1 LSTLPQFISDALRTP
16 RERAFAER
24 LGAPEWTYT
33 SSTRMHERA
42 TNIARALAAAG
53 IGSGDRVG
61 LLANNCVDW
70 LAADFGIHYA
80 NCVMVPIFSTIAFDQ
95 VDYIFKDSAAKLVFV
110 ETEADIERFRAACPN
125 VPRLVAL
132 RGTGP
137 NSLAALEAVGAAASG
152 VAAQAFAHPA
162 GDDDL
167 AVLIYTSGTTGNP
180 KGVMLTHRNLV
191 FNATTAAEFVLEG
204 VINHGD
210 PVMTVLPYAHIYEHT
225 DLLCCLYAQAEIYVT
240 APDYLLE
247 DLKSARPKVMALVP
261 RIFERVLAGIVGK
274 ARAEGGVKAK
284 LVPWALSVGREY
296 MIAKQSGKNVAPA
309 LSLQFAVAQK
319 LVLSKV
325 RPTIGL
331 DRVDFFSSGSAPLH
345 RDIALTFAAIGVP
358 ICEGYGL
365 TETSPVV
372 TANRLQHIR
381 YGSVGQVLPGLEV
394 KLASDGEILVKG
406 PSVMKGYY
414 NLPSEHPFD
423 DDGFFRTGD
432 IGTFDADGFLFIT
445 DRKKELIKTSAGKYV
460 APGRVESALKRSIY
474 VGQCFVI
481 GDGRPYPVA
490 LVCPNWDLIRKEF
503 GIPAD
508 VSTQT
513 ISARADIKEFMLK
526 EIIEKS
532 SDLASFE
539 SVRKIALLPRD
550 LTIEDGELSPT
561 LKVKRRVV
569 EKKFA
574 DIIESAYTNGTVT
587 AK

>member
-1 LSTLPQFISDALRTP
+1 
-16 RERAFAER
+16 
-24 LGAPEWTYT
+24 
-33 SSTRMHERA
+33 MHERA
-42 TNIARALAAAG
+42 TNIARALGAVG
-53 IGSGDRVG
+53 IGSGDRVAI
-61 LLANNCVDW
+61 LANNCVDW
-70 LAADFGIHYA
+70 LAADFGILYA
-80 NCVMVPIFSTIAFDQ
+80 NCVMVPVFATIAFDQ
-95 VDYIFKDSAAKLVFV
+95 VDYIFKDSAAKLAFV
-110 ETEADIERFRAACPN
+110 ETEADIERLRAGCPN
-125 VPRLVAL
+125 APRMIAL

-137 NSLAALEAVGAAASG
+137 DSLAAFEATGASATGDAP
-152 VAAQAFAHPA
+152 AFVHPA
-162 GDDDL
+162 AEEDL

-180 KGVMLTHRNLV
+180 KGVMLTHKNLV
-191 FNATTAAEFVLEG
+191 FNATTASQFVLEG
-204 VINHGD
+204 VINQGD

-225 DLLCCLYAQAEIYVT
+225 DLLCCLFAQAEIYVT
-240 APDYLLE
+240 TPDFLLD

-274 ARAEGGVKAK
+274 SRAEGGIKAK
-284 LVPWALSVGREY
+284 LVPWALAIGREY
-296 MIAKQSGKNVAPA
+296 MIATQGGKRAAVP

-319 LVLSKV
+319 LVLSKI

-372 TANRLQHIR
+372 TANQVHHIR
-381 YGSVGQVLPGLEV
+381 YGSVGRVLPGLDV
-394 KLASDGEILVKG
+394 KLAGDGEILVKG

-414 NLPSEHPFD
+414 NLPSEHPFTE
-423 DDGFFRTGD
+423 DGYFMTGD
-432 IGTFDADGFLFIT
+432 IGEFDAEGFLYIT

-474 VGQCFVI
+474 IGQCFVI
-481 GDGRPYPVA
+481 GDGRPFPVA
-490 LVCPNWDLIRKEF
+490 LVCPNWDLVRKEF
-503 GIPAD
+503 GIPSD
-508 VSTQT
+508 VSTAT
-513 ISARADIKEFMLK
+513 ISARADVRDFILK
-526 EIIEKS
+526 EVIEKS

-574 DIIESAYTNGTVT
+574 DIIDGAYGKTVGSL
-587 AK
+587 

>member
-1 LSTLPQFISDALRTP
+1 MSTLPQFISDALSEP

-24 LGAPEWTYT
+24 LGAPQWTYI

-42 TNIARALAAAG
+42 LNVARALGAAG
-53 IGSGDRVG
+53 IGSGDRVAI
-61 LLANNCVDW
+61 LANNCVDW
-70 LAADFGIHYA
+70 LAADFGILYA
-80 NCVMVPIFSTIAFDQ
+80 NCVMVPVFATIAFDQ
-95 VDYIFKDSAAKLVFV
+95 VDYIFKDSAAKLAFV
-110 ETEADIERFRAACPN
+110 ETDEDAVRLRAACPN
-125 VPRLVAL
+125 APRMIAL

-137 NSLAALEAVGAAASG
+137 DSLAAFEASGASMTGQAAAF
-152 VAAQAFAHPA
+152 VHPA
-162 GDDDL
+162 SEDDL

-180 KGVMLTHRNLV
+180 KGVMLTHKNLV
-191 FNATTAAEFVLEG
+191 FNATTASQFVLEG
-204 VINHGD
+204 VINRGD

-225 DLLCCLYAQAEIYVT
+225 DLLCCLFAQAEIYVT
-240 APDYLLE
+240 TPDFLLD

-274 ARAEGGVKAK
+274 SRAEGGIKAK
-284 LVPWALSVGREY
+284 LVPWALAIGREY
-296 MIAKQSGKNVAPA
+296 MVATQDGKRAPVP
-309 LSLQFAVAQK
+309 LSLQFAIAQK
-319 LVLSKV
+319 LVLSKI

-372 TANRLQHIR
+372 SANQVNHIR
-381 YGSVGQVLPGLEV
+381 YGSVGKVLPGLDV

-414 NLPSEHPFD
+414 NLPSEHPFTE
-423 DDGFFRTGD
+423 DGYFLTGD
-432 IGTFDADGFLFIT
+432 IGAFDADGFLFIT

-474 VGQCFVI
+474 IGQCFVI
-481 GDGRPYPVA
+481 GDGRPFPVA
-490 LVCPNWDLIRKEF
+490 LVCPNWDLVRKEF
-503 GIPAD
+503 GIPSD
-508 VSTQT
+508 VSTAT
-513 ISARADIKEFMLK
+513 ISQRADVRDFILK
-526 EIIEKS
+526 EVIEKS

-574 DIIESAYTNGTVT
+574 DIIDTAYGKTVGSL
-587 AK
+587 

>member
-1 LSTLPQFISDALRTP
+1 MSTLPQFISDGLSAH

-24 LGAPEWTYT
+24 LGAPQWTYT
-33 SSTRMHERA
+33 SSTQMHERA
-42 TNIARALAAAG
+42 TNIARALSALG

-61 LLANNCVDW
+61 LLANNSVDW
-70 LAADFGIHYA
+70 IAADFGILYA
-80 NCVMVPIFSTIAFDQ
+80 NCVMVPIFATIAFDQ

-110 ETEADIERFRAACPN
+110 ETDQDIERLRASCPN
-125 VPRLVAL
+125 VPRMISL

-137 NSLAALEAVGAAASG
+137 DSLAALEATGVSVTGDAAAF
-152 VAAQAFAHPA
+152 VHPA
-162 GDDDL
+162 AEDDL

-191 FNATTAAEFVLEG
+191 FNSTTASKFVLDG
-204 VINHGD
+204 VINSND

-225 DLLCCLYAQAEIYVT
+225 DLLCCLFAQAEIHVT
-240 APDYLLE
+240 TPDYLLD

-274 ARAEGGVKAK
+274 SRAEGGLKAK
-284 LVPWALSVGREY
+284 LVPWALAIGREY
-296 MIAKQSGKNVAPA
+296 MIATTEGKRAPA
-309 LSLQFAVAQK
+309 PLSLQFAVAQK
-319 LVLSKV
+319 LVLSKI

-372 TANRLQHIR
+372 TANQVGHIR
-381 YGSVGQVLPGLEV
+381 YGSVGRVLPGLDV
-394 KLASDGEILVKG
+394 RLAPDGEILVKG

-414 NLPSEHPFD
+414 NLPSEHPFTE
-423 DDGFFRTGD
+423 DGYFMTGD
-432 IGTFDADGFLFIT
+432 IGTFDAEGFLFIT

-481 GDGRPYPVA
+481 GDGRPFPVA
-490 LVCPNWDLIRKEF
+490 LVCPNWELVRKEF
-503 GIPAD
+503 GIPGD
-508 VSTQT
+508 VTTAS
-513 ISARADIKEFMLK
+513 ISARADVRDFMLK
-526 EIIEKS
+526 EVIEKS

-574 DIIESAYTNGTVT
+574 EIIETAYGKTVGSL
-587 AK
+587 

>member
-1 LSTLPQFISDALRTP
+1 MSTLPQFISDGLNVP

-24 LGAPEWTYT
+24 LGAPQWAYT

-42 TNIARALAAAG
+42 TNIARALSAIG

-70 LAADFGIHYA
+70 LAADFGILYA
-80 NCVMVPIFSTIAFDQ
+80 NCVMVPIFATIAFDQ
-95 VDYIFKDSAAKLVFV
+95 VDYIFKDSAAKLIFV
-110 ETEADIERFRAACPN
+110 ETDKDIERLRAACPN
-125 VPRLVAL
+125 APRMIAL

-137 NSLAALEAVGAAASG
+137 DSLAAFEATGVSMTGDAAAF
-152 VAAQAFAHPA
+152 VHPA
-162 GDDDL
+162 AEDDL

-191 FNATTAAEFVLEG
+191 WNATTASKFVLEG

-225 DLLCCLYAQAEIYVT
+225 DLLCCLFAQAEIHVT
-240 APDYLLE
+240 TPDFLLD

-274 ARAEGGVKAK
+274 SKAEGGLKAK
-284 LVPWALSVGREY
+284 LVPWALAVGREY
-296 MIAKQSGKNVAPA
+296 MVATTEGKRAAVP
-309 LSLQFAVAQK
+309 LSLQFAIAQK
-319 LVLSKV
+319 LVLSKI

-372 TANRLQHIR
+372 TANQVNHIR
-381 YGSVGQVLPGLEV
+381 YGSVGRVLPGLDV
-394 KLASDGEILVKG
+394 KLAADGEILVKG

-414 NLPSEHPFD
+414 NLPAEHPFTE
-423 DDGFFRTGD
+423 DGYFLTGD
-432 IGTFDADGFLFIT
+432 IGEFDAEGFLFIT

-481 GDGRPYPVA
+481 GDGRPFPVA
-490 LVCPNWDLIRKEF
+490 LVCPNWELVRKEF
-503 GIPAD
+503 GIPDD
-508 VSTQT
+508 VTTAS
-513 ISARADIKEFMLK
+513 ISARADVRDFMLK
-526 EIIEKS
+526 EVVEKS

-574 DIIESAYTNGTVT
+574 DIIEGAYGKTVGSL
-587 AK
+587 

>member
-1 LSTLPQFISDALRTP
+1 MPTLSQFISDALRTP
-16 RERAFAER
+16 REQAFAER
-24 LGAPEWTYT
+24 LGAPQWAYT

-42 TNIARALAAAG
+42 TNIARALAGLG
-53 IGSGDRVG
+53 IGSGDRIAIV
-61 LLANNCVDW
+61 ANNCVDW
-70 LAADFGIHYA
+70 LAADFGIHFA
-80 NCVMVPIFSTIAFDQ
+80 NCVMVPVFSTIAFDQ
-95 VDYIFKDSAAKLVFV
+95 VDYIFKDSQAKLVFV
-110 ETEADIERFRAACPN
+110 ETEKDGERLKASCPN
-125 VPRLVAL
+125 IPRTVSL

-137 NSLAALEAVGAAASG
+137 DSLAALEAAGAAAG
-152 VAAQAFAHPA
+152 GEAEAFVHPA
-162 GDDDL
+162 GEDDL

-191 FNATTAAEFVLEG
+191 FNATTASNFVLDG
-204 VINHGD
+204 VINAGD

-225 DLLCCLYAQAEIYVT
+225 DLLCCLYAAADIFVT
-240 APDYLLE
+240 TPDFLLE

-274 ARAEGGVKAK
+274 SRAEGGLKAK
-284 LVPWALSVGREY
+284 LVPWALAVGREY
-296 MIAKQSGKNVAPA
+296 AIATQNGKRAGAP
-309 LSLQFAVAQK
+309 LSLQHAVAHK
-319 LVLSKV
+319 LVLSKI
-325 RPTIGL
+325 RGTIGL

-345 RDIALTFAAIGVP
+345 RDIALTFASFGVP

-372 TANRLQHIR
+372 SANRLSNIR
-381 YGSVGQVLPGLEV
+381 YGSVGQVLPGLDV

-423 DDGFFRTGD
+423 DEGYFKTGD
-432 IGTFDADGFLFIT
+432 IGEFDAEGFLFIT

-481 GDGRPYPVA
+481 GDGRPFPVA
-490 LVCPNWDLIRKEF
+490 LVCPNWDLVRKEF

-508 VSTQT
+508 VTT
-513 ISARADIKEFMLK
+513 AAISARADVKDFMLK

-574 DIIESAYTNGTVT
+574 DIIESAYGKTVGTM
-587 AK
+587 

>member
-1 LSTLPQFISDALRTP
+1 
-16 RERAFAER
+16 
-24 LGAPEWTYT
+24 
-33 SSTRMHERA
+33 MHERA
-42 TNIARALAAAG
+42 VNIARALGAIG
-53 IGSGDRVG
+53 IGSGDRVAI
-61 LLANNCVDW
+61 LANNCVDW
-70 LAADFGIHYA
+70 LAADFGILYA
-80 NCVMVPIFSTIAFDQ
+80 NCVMVPVFATIAFDQ
-95 VDYIFKDSAAKLVFV
+95 VDYIFKDSAAKLAFV
-110 ETEADIERFRAACPN
+110 ETDKDIERLRAACPN
-125 VPRLVAL
+125 APRMIAL

-137 NSLAALEAVGAAASG
+137 DSLAAFEATGVSGSGEAAAF
-152 VAAQAFAHPA
+152 VHPA
-162 GDDDL
+162 SADDL

-180 KGVMLTHRNLV
+180 KGVMLTHENLV
-191 FNATTAAEFVLEG
+191 FNATTASKFVLEG

-225 DLLCCLYAQAEIYVT
+225 DLLCCLFAQAEIHVT
-240 APDYLLE
+240 TPDFLLD

-274 ARAEGGVKAK
+274 SRAEGGLKAK
-284 LVPWALSVGREY
+284 LVPWALAIGREY
-296 MIAKQSGKNVAPA
+296 MIATQEGKRAPVP

-319 LVLSKV
+319 LVLSKI

-372 TANRLQHIR
+372 TANQVNHIR
-381 YGSVGQVLPGLEV
+381 YGSVGKVLPGLDV
-394 KLASDGEILVKG
+394 KLAGDGEILVKG

-414 NLPSEHPFD
+414 NLPSEHPFTE
-423 DDGFFRTGD
+423 DGYFMTGD
-432 IGTFDADGFLFIT
+432 IGEFDADGFLFIT

-474 VGQCFVI
+474 IGQCFVI
-481 GDGRPYPVA
+481 GDGRPFPVA
-490 LVCPNWDLIRKEF
+490 LVCPNWDLVRKEF
-503 GIPAD
+503 GIPSD
-508 VSTQT
+508 VSTAT
-513 ISARADIKEFMLK
+513 ISARADVRDFILK
-526 EIIEKS
+526 EVIEKS

-574 DIIESAYTNGTVT
+574 DVIDTAYGSTVGSL
-587 AK
+587 

>member
-1 LSTLPQFISDALRTP
+1 MSTLPQFISDALSEP

-24 LGAPEWTYT
+24 LGAPQWAYT

-42 TNIARALAAAG
+42 LNIARALGAAG
-53 IGSGDRVG
+53 IGSGDRVAI
-61 LLANNCVDW
+61 LANNCVDW
-70 LAADFGIHYA
+70 LAADFGILYA
-80 NCVMVPIFSTIAFDQ
+80 NCVMVPVFATIAFDQ
-95 VDYIFKDSAAKLVFV
+95 VDYIFKDSAAKLAFV
-110 ETEADIERFRAACPN
+110 ETDEDAVRLRAACPN
-125 VPRLVAL
+125 APRMIAL

-137 NSLAALEAVGAAASG
+137 DSLAAFEASGASMTGQAAAF
-152 VAAQAFAHPA
+152 VHPA
-162 GDDDL
+162 SEDDL

-180 KGVMLTHRNLV
+180 KGVMLTHKNLV
-191 FNATTAAEFVLEG
+191 FNATTASQFVLEG
-204 VINHGD
+204 VINRGD

-225 DLLCCLYAQAEIYVT
+225 DLLCCLFAQAEIYVT
-240 APDYLLE
+240 TPDFLLD

-274 ARAEGGVKAK
+274 SRAEGGIKAK
-284 LVPWALSVGREY
+284 LVPWALAIGREY
-296 MIAKQSGKNVAPA
+296 MVATQDGKRAPVP
-309 LSLQFAVAQK
+309 LSLQFAIAQK
-319 LVLSKV
+319 LVLSKI

-372 TANRLQHIR
+372 SANQVNHIR
-381 YGSVGQVLPGLEV
+381 YGSVGKVLPGLDV

-414 NLPSEHPFD
+414 NLPSEHPFTE
-423 DDGFFRTGD
+423 DGYFLTGD
-432 IGTFDADGFLFIT
+432 IGAFDADGFLFIT

-474 VGQCFVI
+474 IGQCFVI
-481 GDGRPYPVA
+481 GDGRPFPVA
-490 LVCPNWDLIRKEF
+490 LVCPNWDLVRKEF
-503 GIPAD
+503 GIPSD
-508 VSTQT
+508 VSTAT
-513 ISARADIKEFMLK
+513 ISQRADVRDFILK
-526 EIIEKS
+526 EVIEKS

-574 DIIESAYTNGTVT
+574 DIIDTAYGKTVGSL
-587 AK
+587 

>member
-1 LSTLPQFISDALRTP
+1 MPTLSQFISRALETP

-24 LGAPEWTYT
+24 LGAPEWAYT
-33 SSTRMHERA
+33 SSTKMHERA
-42 TNIARALAAAG
+42 VNVARALAALG
-53 IGSGDRVG
+53 IGSGDRVA
-61 LLANNCVDW
+61 LLANNSVNW
-70 LAADFGIHYA
+70 IVADFGIHYA
-80 NCVMVPIFSTIAFDQ
+80 NCVMVPVFSTIAFDQ
-95 VDYIFKDSAAKLVFV
+95 VDYIFKDSAAKLAFV
-110 ETEADIERFRAACPN
+110 ETELDIERIRAACPN
-125 VPRLVAL
+125 VPKLVAL
-132 RGTGP
+132 KGSGP
-137 NSLAALEAVGAAASG
+137 DTLAALEAAGAAASG
-152 VAAQAFAHPA
+152 AQAEAFVHPA

-191 FNATTAAEFVLEG
+191 WNATTASEFVLEG
-204 VINHGD
+204 VINHND

-225 DLLCCLYAQAEIYVT
+225 DLLCCLHAQAEIYVT
-240 APDYLLE
+240 TPDYLLD

-274 ARAEGGVKAK
+274 ARVEGGLKAK
-284 LVPWALSVGREY
+284 LVPWALSIGREY
-296 MIAKQSGKNVAPA
+296 TIASQNGKRPAPT

-319 LVLSKV
+319 LVLSKI
-325 RPTIGL
+325 RPAIGL
-331 DRVDFFSSGSAPLH
+331 DRVSFFSSGSAPLH

-372 TANRLQHIR
+372 TANQLSSIR
-381 YGSVGQVLPGLEV
+381 YGTVGRALPGLDV
-394 KLASDGEILVKG
+394 KLAADGEILVKG

-414 NLPSEHPFD
+414 NLPAEQPFD
-423 DDGFFRTGD
+423 ENGYFKTGD
-432 IGTFDADGFLFIT
+432 IGEFDAQGYLSIT

-481 GDGRPYPVA
+481 GDGRPFPVA

-508 VSTQT
+508 VTT
-513 ISARADIKEFMLK
+513 AAIAARADVKDFMLK

-574 DIIESAYTNGTVT
+574 DIIDAAYGTAVGSF
-587 AK
+587 

>member
-1 LSTLPQFISDALRTP
+1 MPTLSQFISDALRTP
-16 RERAFAER
+16 REQAFAER
-24 LGAPEWTYT
+24 LGAPQWAYT

-42 TNIARALAAAG
+42 TNIARALAGLG
-53 IGSGDRVG
+53 IGSGDRIAIV
-61 LLANNCVDW
+61 ANNCVDW
-70 LAADFGIHYA
+70 LAADFGIHFA
-80 NCVMVPIFSTIAFDQ
+80 NCVMVPVFSTIAFDQ
-95 VDYIFKDSAAKLVFV
+95 VDYIFKDSQAKLVFV
-110 ETEADIERFRAACPN
+110 ETEKDGERLKASCPN
-125 VPRLVAL
+125 IPRTVSL

-137 NSLAALEAVGAAASG
+137 DSLAALEAAGAAAG
-152 VAAQAFAHPA
+152 GEAEAFVHPA
-162 GDDDL
+162 DEDDL

-191 FNATTAAEFVLEG
+191 FNATTASNFVLDG
-204 VINHGD
+204 VINAGD

-225 DLLCCLYAQAEIYVT
+225 DLLCCLYAAADIFVT
-240 APDYLLE
+240 TPDFLLE

-274 ARAEGGVKAK
+274 SRAEGGLKAK
-284 LVPWALSVGREY
+284 LVPWALAVGREY
-296 MIAKQSGKNVAPA
+296 AIATQNGKRAGAP
-309 LSLQFAVAQK
+309 LSLQHAVAHK
-319 LVLSKV
+319 LVLSKI
-325 RPTIGL
+325 RGTIGL

-345 RDIALTFAAIGVP
+345 RDIALTFASFGVP

-372 TANRLQHIR
+372 SANRLSNIR
-381 YGSVGQVLPGLEV
+381 YGSVGQVLPGLDV

-423 DDGFFRTGD
+423 DEGYFKTGD
-432 IGTFDADGFLFIT
+432 IGEFDAEGFLFIT

-481 GDGRPYPVA
+481 GDGRPFPVA
-490 LVCPNWDLIRKEF
+490 LVCPNWDLVRKEF

-508 VSTQT
+508 VTT
-513 ISARADIKEFMLK
+513 AAISARADVKDFMLK

-574 DIIESAYTNGTVT
+574 DIIESAYGKTVGTM
-587 AK
+587 

>member
-1 LSTLPQFISDALRTP
+1 MSTLPQFISDGLSAQ

-24 LGAPEWTYT
+24 LGAVQWTYT

-42 TNIARALAAAG
+42 VNIARALGAVG
-53 IGSGDRVG
+53 IGSGDRVAI
-61 LLANNCVDW
+61 LANNCVDW
-70 LAADFGIHYA
+70 LAADFGILYA
-80 NCVMVPIFSTIAFDQ
+80 NCVMVPVFATIAFDQ
-95 VDYIFKDSAAKLVFV
+95 VDYIFKDSAAKLAFV
-110 ETEADIERFRAACPN
+110 ETEADIERLRAGCPN
-125 VPRLVAL
+125 APRMIAL

-137 NSLAALEAVGAAASG
+137 DSLAAFEATGASG
-152 VAAQAFAHPA
+152 TGDAPAFVHPA
-162 GDDDL
+162 AEEDL

-180 KGVMLTHRNLV
+180 KGVMLTHKNLV
-191 FNATTAAEFVLEG
+191 FNATTASQFVLEG
-204 VINHGD
+204 VINQGD

-225 DLLCCLYAQAEIYVT
+225 DLLCCLFAQAEIYVT
-240 APDYLLE
+240 TPDFLLD

-274 ARAEGGVKAK
+274 SRAEGGLKAK
-284 LVPWALSVGREY
+284 LVPWALAIGREY
-296 MIAKQSGKNVAPA
+296 MIATQDGKRAAVP

-319 LVLSKV
+319 LVLSKI

-372 TANRLQHIR
+372 TANQVNHIR
-381 YGSVGQVLPGLEV
+381 YGSVGRVLPGLDV
-394 KLASDGEILVKG
+394 KLAGDGEILVKG

-414 NLPSEHPFD
+414 NLPSEHPFTE
-423 DDGFFRTGD
+423 DGYFMTGD
-432 IGTFDADGFLFIT
+432 IGEFDAEGFLYIT

-474 VGQCFVI
+474 IGQCFVI
-481 GDGRPYPVA
+481 GDGRPFPVA
-490 LVCPNWDLIRKEF
+490 LVCPNWDLVRKEF
-503 GIPAD
+503 GIPSD
-508 VSTQT
+508 VSTAT
-513 ISARADIKEFMLK
+513 ISARADVRDFILK
-526 EIIEKS
+526 EVIEKS

-574 DIIESAYTNGTVT
+574 DIIDGAYGKTVGSL
-587 AK
+587 

>member
-1 LSTLPQFISDALRTP
+1 MSTLPQFISDALSAP
-16 RERAFAER
+16 RDRAFAER
-24 LGAPEWTYT
+24 LGAPEWNYT

-42 TNIARALAAAG
+42 TNVARALSALG

-70 LAADFGIHYA
+70 IVADFGIHYA

-95 VDYIFKDSAAKLVFV
+95 VDYIFKDSEAKLIFV
-110 ETEADIERFRAACPN
+110 ETEKDAERLRASCPN
-125 VPRLVAL
+125 APRMMTL

-137 NSLAALEAVGAAASG
+137 ESLAAFEASGAAAG
-152 VAAQAFAHPA
+152 NAQAEAFAHPA
-162 GDDDL
+162 AEDDL

-191 FNATTAAEFVLEG
+191 FNATTASTFVLDG
-204 VINHGD
+204 VIESGD

-225 DLLCCLYAQAEIYVT
+225 DLLCCLYARAEIYVT
-240 APDYLLE
+240 TPDFLLE

-274 ARAEGGVKAK
+274 ARAEGGLRAK
-284 LVPWALSVGREY
+284 IVPWALAVGREY
-296 MIAKQSGKNVAPA
+296 TVATQDGKRAAVP
-309 LSLQFAVAQK
+309 LSLQFAIAQK
-319 LVLSKV
+319 LVLSKI

-331 DRVDFFSSGSAPLH
+331 DRVHFFSSGSAPLH
-345 RDIALTFAAIGVP
+345 RDISLTFASFGVP

-372 TANRLQHIR
+372 TANRVGNIR
-381 YGSVGQVLPGLEV
+381 YGSVGQVLPGLDV

-414 NLPSEHPFD
+414 NLPAEEPFTE
-423 DDGFFRTGD
+423 DGYFKTGD
-432 IGTFDADGFLFIT
+432 IGEFDADGFLFIT
-445 DRKKELIKTSAGKYV
+445 DRKKELIKTSTGKYV

-481 GDGRPYPVA
+481 GDGRPFPVA
-490 LVCPNWDLIRKEF
+490 LVCPNWDLVRKEF
-503 GIPAD
+503 GILPD
-508 VSTQT
+508 VTT
-513 ISARADIKEFMLK
+513 AAIAARADIREFMLK
-526 EIIEKS
+526 EVIDKS
-532 SDLASFE
+532 ADLASFE

-574 DIIESAYTNGTVT
+574 DIIESAYGKTVGSL
-587 AK
+587 

>member
-1 LSTLPQFISDALRTP
+1 MPTLSQFISRALETP
-16 RERAFAER
+16 REGAFAER
-24 LGAPEWTYT
+24 LGAPDWAYT
-33 SSTRMHERA
+33 SSTKMHERA
-42 TNIARALAAAG
+42 VNVARALAALG

-61 LLANNCVDW
+61 LLANNSVHW
-70 LAADFGIHYA
+70 IVADFGIHYA

-110 ETEADIERFRAACPN
+110 ETELDIERIRAACPN

-132 RGTGP
+132 HGTGP
-137 NSLAALEAVGAAASG
+137 DTLGALEAAGAALAN
-152 VAAQAFAHPA
+152 AQAEAFVHPA

-191 FNATTAAEFVLEG
+191 WNATTASEFVLEG
-204 VINHGD
+204 VINHND

-225 DLLCCLYAQAEIYVT
+225 DLLCCLHAQAEIYVT
-240 APDYLLE
+240 TPDFLLD

-274 ARAEGGVKAK
+274 ARVEGGLKAK

-296 MIAKQSGKNVAPA
+296 TVASQNGKRPAPT
-309 LSLQFAVAQK
+309 LSLQFAIAQK
-319 LVLSKV
+319 LVLSKI
-325 RPTIGL
+325 RPAIGL
-331 DRVDFFSSGSAPLH
+331 DRVSFFSSGSAPLH

-372 TANRLQHIR
+372 TANQLSSIR
-381 YGSVGQVLPGLEV
+381 YGTVGRALPGLDV
-394 KLASDGEILVKG
+394 KLAADGEILVKG

-414 NLPSEHPFD
+414 NLPAEHPFD
-423 DDGFFRTGD
+423 EDGYFKTGD
-432 IGTFDADGFLFIT
+432 IGEFDSEGYLSIT
-445 DRKKELIKTSAGKYV
+445 DRKKELIKTSTGKYV

-508 VSTQT
+508 ITT
-513 ISARADIKEFMLK
+513 AAIAARADVKDFMLK
-526 EIIEKS
+526 EIIDKS

-574 DIIESAYTNGTVT
+574 DIIDAAYGTAVGSF
-587 AK
+587 